1 MPRDAT
7 PLGRDVILT
16 IYSRPGCHLCDE
28 MKAAVARVARTIPLA
43 LEDIDISTD
52 PALEARYGV
61 EIPVLMVDGKKAAKY
76 RVTEDELLRI
86 LEGRRE

>member
-1 MPRDAT
+1 VT
-7 PLGRDVILT
+7 PLT

-28 MKAAVARVARTIPLA
+28 MKATVARVARTIPLA